1 MLCGQKYMC
10 RTVAACG
17 ALSKPSTRPHRAAS
31 CLYLVGWLA
40 PTPFPFLCKP
50 CIQKMPQL
58 LSFTF
63 TVIMHCIEHDLQ
75 KSFISIPWSQNLAWL
90 RHVAETLI
98 ARQTH
103 VYILDKKNGNITSL
117 FNSLFCLSICSI
129 FWESS
134 SLLVLS
140 SINFFSLLPNAF
152 STSLF
157 LSSKVWISWINDC
170 SPSPVCL
177 RYCRFSAWE
186 RSSCSRKKNYTR
198 ATYLFIYVNFI
209 HKVHSNLPV
218 WIWTLWLCEEKLTKL
233 YSIEL

>member
-40 PTPFPFLCKP
+40 PIPFPFL
-50 CIQKMPQL
+50 
-58 LSFTF
+58 
-63 TVIMHCIEHDLQ
+63 
-75 KSFISIPWSQNLAWL
+75 SIPWSQNLAWL

-134 SLLVLS
+134 SLLLLS

-157 LSSKVWISWINDC
+157 LSSKAWISWINDC
-170 SPSPVCL
+170 SPPPVCL
-177 RYCRFSAWE
+177 RYCWFSDWE